1 MGNAHTGPYFS
12 LSNKTPVRYLYPSLN
27 CSKSGRSRVMR
38 IQGEVVDSKY
48 PKKPSCKP
56 GPASPSTWLPI
67 WASPLSHSHMS
78 GHLPWAEA
86 RLLQGPHEPS
96 SATEQ
101 PRLNTAHAQS
111 HRLNSVEL
119 FLRIEFNIFI
129 VGSWRC
135 AKCPLASS
143 RPTAS

>member
-1 MGNAHTGPYFS
+1 MGNVHTGPYFS
-12 LSNKTPVRYLYPSLN
+12 LSNKTPVGYLYPSLN

-86 RLLQGPHEPS
+86 RLLQGPHEPT

>member
-1 MGNAHTGPYFS
+1 
-12 LSNKTPVRYLYPSLN
+12 
-27 CSKSGRSRVMR
+27 
-38 IQGEVVDSKY
+38 
-48 PKKPSCKP
+48 
-56 GPASPSTWLPI
+56 
-67 WASPLSHSHMS
+67 MS

-119 FLRIEFNIFI
+119 FLMIEFNRFH
-129 VGSWRC
+129 SWFLEVC
-135 AKCPLASS
+135 QVPLASLDPQLLDPLWFPCHYVETS
-143 RPTAS
+143 WTSIPSLCPHPAVTAQHWGLPLLLTGRGGAAS